1 MGKSVAKWYRDN
13 IRRIGGV
20 ALVCLLVQSSAAF
33 AALPSSVN
41 GQALP
46 SLADMLEKVMPAV
59 VDIVTEGSTSE
70 AADGNYQ
77 RLFGSELPAERG
89 QGTGSGII
97 IDAENGY
104 VVTNAHVVNG
114 AQKIKITLTDGRELE
129 AELVGEDAGAD
140 VSVLKVKPER
150 LMALK
155 LADSDQLRVGDFVVA
170 VGNPFGLGQT
180 ATSGIVSALGRSGLG
195 IESYEN
201 FIQTDAPINPGNSG
215 GALVNLR
222 GELIGI
228 NTAILGG
235 RGGGSV
241 GIGFAIPSN
250 MVGNIKDQLIDF
262 GEVRRG
268 QLGVEIQNL
277 EPNMLKP
284 LLLSS
289 AEGAFVSRVVVN
301 SPADQAGLQSGDVIV
316 QANGSRVKNSVS
328 LRNIIGNL
336 PIGTR
341 AAIEF
346 IRDGRALIT
355 VAEVN
360 QVDSRSGFRPQHK
373 KIFPQ

>member
-1 MGKSVAKWYRDN
+1 MRKSVVRRYQKN
-13 IRRIGGV
+13 IKRLCSV
-20 ALVCLLVQSSAAF
+20 AVMCLLMQYSASF

-59 VDIVTEGSTSE
+59 VDIVTEGSVSE

-77 RLFGSELPAERG
+77 RLFGGELPERG
-89 QGTGSGII
+89 RGTGSGII
-97 IDAENGY
+97 IDAQNGY

-140 VSVLKVKPER
+140 VSVLQVKPER
-150 LMALK
+150 LVALK
-155 LADSDQLRVGDFVVA
+155 LADSDKLRVGDFVVA

-235 RGGGSV
+235 CGGGSV

-250 MVGNIKDQLIDF
+250 MVSNIKDQLINF

-277 EPNMLKP
+277 EPNMLGA
-284 LLLSS
+284 LSLSS
-289 AEGAFVSRVVVN
+289 AEGAFISRVVIN

-316 QANGSRVKNSVS
+316 QANGSRVRNSVS

-346 IRDGRALIT
+346 VRDGRVLIT

-360 QVDSRSGFRPQHK
+360 KVDSRSGFRPQHK